1 MITKHCYTSK
11 VCWTIIQRLS
21 HAQEYCYTSF
31 SHPSAVFVR
40 QLPCCIIHQ
49 RKRRRRRGNLGGVR
63 VRIRREVSISS
74 AHLSTCP
81 FTPSYGHRGLYLA
94 LRSWDV
100 RYACH
105 LPIIPDRRQ
114 SDEFCTP
121 VRLRVRNRGV
131 NLRNIKS
138 LKYVRQSQTQTVV
151 SHVKMA
157 LVNAR
162 SVSNKTF
169 ILIDFFTSH
178 ELDFLFLTET
188 WTGAVVHL
196 WRTLSFELWFYQH
209 SKMCW
214 KRRWSGYGLQELVSI
229 SDCLCWELFYF

>member
-1 MITKHCYTSK
+1 MAP
-11 VCWTIIQRLS
+11 VCLSACRLS
-21 HAQEYCYTSF
+21 RQFLNIRSALCLSMLSLLLLMRCVDAIITYDPQALLHIKSLLDNQSRDCPIAQEYCYCSF
-31 SHPSAVFVR
+31 SRPSAVFVR

-49 RKRRRRRGNLGGVR
+49 RKCRRRRGNC
-63 VRIRREVSISS
+63 VRIRRDVSISS

-94 LRSWDV
+94 RRSWDV

-114 SDEFCTP
+114 SDEFCAP
-121 VRLRVRNRGV
+121 ARLCVRNRGV

-169 ILIDFFTSH
+169 ILNDFFTSH

-188 WTGAVVHL
+188 WTGRPSLANFVL
-196 WRTLSFELWFYQH
+196 
-209 SKMCW
+209 
-214 KRRWSGYGLQELVSI
+214 
-229 SDCLCWELFYF
+229 